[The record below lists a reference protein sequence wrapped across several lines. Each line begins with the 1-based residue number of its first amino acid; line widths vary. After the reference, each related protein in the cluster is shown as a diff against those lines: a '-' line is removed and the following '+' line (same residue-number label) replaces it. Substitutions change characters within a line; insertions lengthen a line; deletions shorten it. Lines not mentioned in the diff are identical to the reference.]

1 MKQIQVPAP
10 FDLSYKTVDQW
21 EIDRSSI
28 QLLKRLG
35 SGQFGEVWEGLWNN
49 TTPVAVKTL
58 KPGMRTRMAYID
70 FYNLLAII
78 NVQEVMGQLVWTPSK
93 CFARWPQY
101 SIPVPEIFTITADVW
116 FWILIL
122 LKTETNLYCP
132 ILSSFFPKKKQPAIH
147 PNITL

>member
-21 EIDRSSI
+21 EIDRNSI

-58 KPGMRTRMAYID
+58 KPGARTIKVKWHM
-70 FYNLLAII
+70 L
-78 NVQEVMGQLVWTPSK
+78 
-93 CFARWPQY
+93 
-101 SIPVPEIFTITADVW
+101 IFMSTI
-116 FWILIL
+116 
-122 LKTETNLYCP
+122 
-132 ILSSFFPKKKQPAIH
+132 
-147 PNITL
+147 